1 MNTPG
6 AQNGAYHGH
15 VTPPEEPERAEAG
28 EAINDRRLLVG
39 AYPFKEWLAVIPLTQ
54 AKKDVDLIRA
64 LSHSN
69 TLGMVR
75 KNPEAWALVAAAW
88 EDDDEREGDVSA
100 LPDGTPF
107 NGEEWFGQDTYYYM
121 IIPSAQLRTAELCP
135 EPVLHD
141 FGRED
146 HAEAGLD
153 YEQAT
158 WLSKNDRH
166 EIEQRL
172 TDLGYEI
179 VQDDELLEAYYDA

>member
-1 MNTPG
+1 MNT
-6 AQNGAYHGH
+6 
-15 VTPPEEPERAEAG
+15 PEEPERAEAG

-39 AYPFKEWLAVIPLTQ
+39 SYPFDEWLAVIPLTQ

-75 KNPEAWALVAAAW
+75 KNQEAWALVADW
-88 EDDDEREGDVSA
+88 NPDELERDVAA

-107 NGEEWFGQDTYYYM
+107 DLEEWFGPDTYQMM
-121 IIPSAQLRTAELCP
+121 IPLARLRTAELCP
-135 EPVLHD
+135 DPVLHD

-153 YEQAT
+153 YERAT
-158 WLSKNDRH
+158 WLSKTDRH

-172 TDLGYEI
+172 NDLGYEI
-179 VQDDELLEAYYDA
+179 VHDDELREAYYDA